1 MRVLIVGGGGREH
14 ALAWKLSQSPLLG
27 ELYCAPGNAG
37 IASLAECLEIKAED
51 TMAIKQWAVAHKV
64 DLVVVGP
71 EAPLTAGLGDE
82 LRAEG
87 VAVFGP
93 GREGARL
100 EGSKIWAKELM
111 RRLNIPTAD
120 FAVFDSYDGAR
131 SYLENLGD
139 KPIVVKA
146 DGLAAGKGV
155 TVARTAAEAEAALQ
169 DLMINKKFGASG
181 ERVILEE
188 CLSGEEVSVLAIT
201 DGKELVMLPSAQ
213 DHKAI
218 GEGDK
223 GPNTGGMGAYA
234 PAPIYTPEIA
244 RQVEQQLFRPLL
256 KGFSD
261 LGIDYRGVIYAG
273 LMIEQG
279 SFKVLEFNARFGDPE
294 TQAILPLMQSD
305 LLPLLM
311 AAAAGNLTG
320 VKAEWSD
327 EAAVCVVL
335 ASAGYPGAY
344 ETGYRIE
351 GLEHF
356 NRNLADKM
364 VLFHA
369 GTAFR
374 HGDIVTAGGRVLGL
388 TAWAADLTAAVE
400 RVYRAVHKIKYR
412 GCYYRGDI
420 ARRALK
426 PLE

>member
-14 ALAWKLSQSPLLG
+14 ALAWKLSQSPLLS

-37 IASLAECLEIKAED
+37 IASLAECLEIKADDVAALTE
-51 TMAIKQWAVAHKV
+51 WAVAHKI

-71 EAPLTAGLGDE
+71 EAPLAAGLGDE
-82 LRAEG
+82 LRAAG
-87 VAVFGP
+87 LAVFGP
-93 GREGARL
+93 GRDGARL

-111 RRLNIPTAD
+111 RRLKIPTAD
-120 FAVFDSYDGAR
+120 FAVFDSYDSAR

-139 KPIVVKA
+139 KPVVVKA

-155 TVARTAAEAEAALQ
+155 TVARTAAEAAGALEE
-169 DLMINKKFGASG
+169 LMIKKKFGASG

-188 CLSGEEVSVLAIT
+188 YLNGEEVSVLAIT
-201 DGKELVMLPSAQ
+201 DGKELLMLPSAQ

-218 GEGDK
+218 GEGDR

-234 PAPIYTPEIA
+234 PAPVYTPDLA
-244 RQVEQQLFRPLL
+244 RQVEQKVFRPLL
-256 KGFSD
+256 RGFSD

-273 LMIEQG
+273 LMVEGG

-294 TQAILPLMQSD
+294 TQAILPLLQSD
-305 LLPLLM
+305 LLPVLM
-311 AAAAGNLTG
+311 AAAAGDLAG
-320 VKAEWSD
+320 VKVEWSD
-327 EAAVCVVL
+327 DAAVCVVL
-335 ASAGYPGAY
+335 ASAGYPGDY
-344 ETGYRIE
+344 ETGCRIE
-351 GLEHF
+351 GLDYF
-356 NRNLADKM
+356 NRSLEDKM

-388 TAWAADLTAAVE
+388 TAWAGDLSAAVE
-400 RVYRAVHKIKYR
+400 SVYRAVHKIKYQ

-426 PLE
+426 RPE